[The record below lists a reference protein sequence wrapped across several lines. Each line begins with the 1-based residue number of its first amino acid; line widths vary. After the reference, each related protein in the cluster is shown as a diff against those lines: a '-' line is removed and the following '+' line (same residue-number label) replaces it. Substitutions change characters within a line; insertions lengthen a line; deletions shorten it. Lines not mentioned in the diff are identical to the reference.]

1 MGGDCLN
8 NGCIPSKSF
17 LKSCS
22 VAHQIK
28 TASKY
33 GIKVKGEIEIDFEL
47 WTIVDA
53 YWSAWFCPRMTQSK
67 IRTL

>member
-33 GIKVKGEIEIDFEL
+33 GIKVKGEIEIDFEA
-47 WTIVDA
+47 IM
-53 YWSAWFCPRMTQSK
+53 SRMRK
-67 IRTL
+67 IRAEISENDSAQRF